1 MKKSIALLLTLM
13 LLFLCC
19 STVLGDTD
27 DIPAQ
32 QDIKVIVD
40 GEEISLK
47 DNNGNPVGAL
57 ILDGVVYIP
66 VAFISEDIGYN
77 VNWDENTNTLSLDR
91 ISDTAKLSKEL
102 KENAWNL
109 TDETYYSYEGA
120 YVSKQNEYYIY
131 NEYFEGITD
140 DGYVSFCLD
149 GGYKGPHYENHEI
162 SFASF
167 EVECSCPE
175 QSYAPGET
183 AKVTLRCET
192 GNEFGERHNTARVYF
207 SKGNGKDTGD
217 RFFGWSDGYF
227 ADKDGE
233 DWTHKWNTSTELF
246 GNFPNSPQDGDQIAI
261 VFDVATGYDSYGS
274 EYENDYGGHMF
285 YEWIYTYKA
294 AK

>member
-77 VNWDENTNTLSLDR
+77 VNWDEITNTLSLDR

-120 YVSKQNEYYIY
+120 YVSKQNEYYTCLSDFKWKSSAKSWVKTY
-131 NEYFEGITD
+131 DLALCLCLHFQGNMMSEEG
-140 DGYVSFCLD
+140 
-149 GGYKGPHYENHEI
+149 
-162 SFASF
+162 
-167 EVECSCPE
+167 
-175 QSYAPGET
+175 
-183 AKVTLRCET
+183 
-192 GNEFGERHNTARVYF
+192 
-207 SKGNGKDTGD
+207 
-217 RFFGWSDGYF
+217 
-227 ADKDGE
+227 
-233 DWTHKWNTSTELF
+233 LF
-246 GNFPNSPQDGDQIAI
+246 LKQMPL
-261 VFDVATGYDSYGS
+261 
-274 EYENDYGGHMF
+274 
-285 YEWIYTYKA
+285 
-294 AK
+294 